1 MLPRVFTNEPKM
13 TNLFESIFNDQMFP
27 SIYKTAK
34 SGCSSVNII
43 DNEKDITLQVVVPG
57 YKKEDITIDMNN
69 DILTITAKENEEVEK
84 LNYLRREFCSGAFS
98 RSFTMPDYLDQEKV
112 SAVHE
117 NGILS
122 VVIAKKEQAIKKGPR
137 QISIS

>member
-1 MLPRVFTNEPKM
+1 MLPRVFANEPKM

-34 SGCSSVNII
+34 MGNSMVNII
-43 DNEKDITLQVVVPG
+43 DNEKDVTLQIVVPG
-57 YKKEDITIDMNN
+57 YKKEDINIDLNN
-69 DILTITAKENEEVEK
+69 DILTISAKEKEEADS
-84 LNYLRREFCSGAFS
+84 LNYIRREFCSGAFS

-137 QISIS
+137 QISIN